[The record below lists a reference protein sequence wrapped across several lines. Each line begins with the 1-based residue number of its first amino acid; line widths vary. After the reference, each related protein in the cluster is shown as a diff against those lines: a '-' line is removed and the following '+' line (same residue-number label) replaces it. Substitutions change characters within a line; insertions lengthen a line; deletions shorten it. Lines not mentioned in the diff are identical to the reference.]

1 MTAVAGDC
9 EVLIITM
16 EERGINIVWRN
27 RVRIRGGRRIRR
39 KTGASVIL
47 DNRLSFRD
55 NRINLRMKRCL
66 AVSRQR
72 KIENRLIWYPAD

>member
-66 AVSRQR
+66 AVRRQR